1 MENINYQLEDELAS
15 YKGQWFVIN
24 CNSGH
29 EDRVRADLL
38 QKIETSGLEDRIFDI
53 RISKGPVMGKNNKIN
68 EKNKFPGY
76 LFINMNMTDETWF
89 IVRNT
94 PGVTGFIG
102 SSGKGAKPLP
112 LTVEEVTRM
121 LDQNN
126 NANNASG
133 SNKSSS
139 KGNANQPKKE
149 KVLYTANYN
158 TKDVVLVKDGP
169 FSGTEGQVIEMDFE
183 KGVAVVNI
191 ELFGR
196 ITPTEFEFISLE
208 KAYN

>member
-1 MENINYQLEDELAS
+1 MEQNLFELEDELSS

-112 LTVEEVTRM
+112 LTVEEVSRM
-121 LDQNN
+121 LEQQ
-126 NANNASG
+126 STQQSKG
-133 SNKSSS
+133 EKSS
-139 KGNANQPKKE
+139 KGNANQPKRE
-149 KVLYTANYN
+149 KVLYTANFN
-158 TKDVVLVKDGP
+158 VKDVVLVKDGP
-169 FSGTEGQVIEMDFE
+169 FAGTEGQVMEMDFE

-196 ITPTEFEFISLE
+196 ITPTEFEFSSLE
-208 KAYN
+208 KAFVN

>member
-1 MENINYQLEDELAS
+1 MEQNLFELEDELGS

-38 QKIETSGLEDRIFDI
+38 QKIETSSLEDRIFNI
-53 RISKGPVMGKNNKIN
+53 RISKAPVMGKNNKIN

-112 LTVEEVTRM
+112 LTIEEVSRM
-121 LDQNN
+121 LEQSENQQSKND
-126 NANNASG
+126 
-133 SNKSSS
+133 KTL

-149 KVLYTANYN
+149 KVLFTADYDI
-158 TKDVVLVKDGP
+158 KDVVFVKDGP
-169 FSGTEGQVIEMDFE
+169 FAVTEGQVMEMDFE
-183 KGVAVVNI
+183 KGIAIVNI

-196 ITPTEFEFISLE
+196 ITPTEFEFLNLE
-208 KAYN
+208 KAYKN

>member
-1 MENINYQLEDELAS
+1 MEQEFILEEELAS
-15 YKGQWFVIN
+15 YRGQWFVLN

-53 RISKGPVMGKNNKIN
+53 RISKGPIVGSNNKVT

-89 IVRNT
+89 IIRNT

-112 LTVEEVTRM
+112 LTSEEVSRM
-121 LDQNN
+121 LEQNN
-126 NANNASG
+126 QS
-133 SNKSSS
+133 SKNKKNS

-149 KVLYTANYN
+149 KILYEANFN
-158 TKDVVLVKDGP
+158 SKDVVLVKEGP
-169 FSGTEGQVIEMDFE
+169 FVGTEGQVIEMDLE
-183 KGVAVVNI
+183 KGIAIVNI

-196 ITPTEFEFISLE
+196 ITPTEFEFSNLE
-208 KAYN
+208 IAYKG

>member
-1 MENINYQLEDELAS
+1 MEQNLFELEDELAS

-29 EDRVRADLL
+29 EDRVRGDLL
-38 QKIETSGLEDRIFDI
+38 QKIETSGLEDRIFNI
-53 RISKGPVMGKNNKIN
+53 RISKAPVMGKNNKIN

-112 LTVEEVTRM
+112 LTIEEVSRM
-121 LDQNN
+121 LEQSENQQSKND
-126 NANNASG
+126 
-133 SNKSSS
+133 KTS

-149 KVLYTANYN
+149 KVLFTANYD

-169 FSGTEGQVIEMDFE
+169 FAGTEGQVMEMDFE
-183 KGVAVVNI
+183 KGIAIVNI

-196 ITPTEFEFISLE
+196 ITPTEFEFSNLE
-208 KAYN
+208 KAYKN

>member
-1 MENINYQLEDELAS
+1 MEQDLFELEDELAS

-29 EDRVRADLL
+29 EDRVRGDLL
-38 QKIETSGLEDRIFDI
+38 QKVDTSGLEDRIFDI
-53 RISKGPVMGKNNKIN
+53 RISKGPVVGKNNKIN

-112 LTVEEVTRM
+112 LTVEEVSRM
-121 LDQNN
+121 LEQNN
-126 NANNASG
+126 NQQQKG
-133 SNKSSS
+133 DKSA
-139 KGNANQPKKE
+139 KGDANQPKKE
-149 KVLYTANYN
+149 KVLFTANYN
-158 TKDVVLVKDGP
+158 VKDVVRVKDGP
-169 FSGTEGQVIEMDFE
+169 FAGTEGQVMEMDFE

-196 ITPTEFEFISLE
+196 ITPTEFEFLNLE
-208 KAYN
+208 KAYIG

>member
-1 MENINYQLEDELAS
+1 MEQRLFELEDELAS

-29 EDRVRADLL
+29 EDRVRTDLL

-53 RISKGPVMGKNNKIN
+53 RISKGPVVGKNNKIN

-112 LTVEEVTRM
+112 LTVEEVSRM
-121 LDQNN
+121 LEQNSQQDKN
-126 NANNASG
+126 E
-133 SNKSSS
+133 KTS

-149 KVLYTANYN
+149 KVLFTAKFN
-158 TKDVVLVKDGP
+158 TKEVVRVKDGP
-169 FSGTEGQVIEMDFE
+169 FAGTEGQVMEMDFE
-183 KGVAVVNI
+183 KGIAVVNI

-196 ITPTEFEFISLE
+196 ITQTEFEFSNLE
-208 KAYN
+208 KAYID

>member
-1 MENINYQLEDELAS
+1 VESTLINLEEELES

-29 EDRVRADLL
+29 EERVRGDLL
-38 QKIETSGLEDRIFDI
+38 QKVETSSLEDRIFNI
-53 RISKGPVMGKNNKIN
+53 RIAKGPVNGKNNKVV

-76 LFINMNMTDETWF
+76 IFINMLMTDETWF

-112 LTVEEVTRM
+112 LTSEEVSRM
-121 LDQNN
+121 LDVQIEE
-126 NANNASG
+126 
-133 SNKSSS
+133 KTKKTHS
-139 KGNANQPKKE
+139 KGQPNQSKKE
-149 KVLYTANYN
+149 KILFEADF
-158 TKDVVLVKDGP
+158 KIKEVVKVKDGP
-169 FSGTEGQVIEMDFE
+169 FANTEGQVVEMDFE

-196 ITPTEFEFISLE
+196 ITPTEFEFNSLE
-208 KAYN
+208 LAYKY

>member
-1 MENINYQLEDELAS
+1 MEQNLFELEDELSS

-29 EDRVRADLL
+29 EDRVRADLM
-38 QKIETSGLEDRIFDI
+38 QKIETSSLEDRIFDI

-112 LTVEEVTRM
+112 LTVEEVSRM
-121 LDQNN
+121 LEQDNVQQTKNEK
-126 NANNASG
+126 G
-133 SNKSSS
+133 S

-149 KVLYTANYN
+149 KVLYTASFN

-169 FSGTEGQVIEMDFE
+169 FAGTEGQVIEMDFE

-196 ITPTEFEFISLE
+196 ITPTEFEFITLE
-208 KAYN
+208 KAFSN

>member
-1 MENINYQLEDELAS
+1 MMEQNLFELEDELSS

-112 LTVEEVTRM
+112 LTVEEVSRM
-121 LDQNN
+121 LEQQ
-126 NANNASG
+126 STQQSKG
-133 SNKSSS
+133 EKSS
-139 KGNANQPKKE
+139 KGNANQPKRE
-149 KVLYTANYN
+149 KVLYTANFN
-158 TKDVVLVKDGP
+158 VKDVVLVKDGP
-169 FSGTEGQVIEMDFE
+169 FAGTEGQVMEMDFE

-196 ITPTEFEFISLE
+196 ITPTEFEFSSLE
-208 KAYN
+208 KAFVN